1 MLTLHDKQASACRFK
16 KARVSFSRR
25 CFKSGKGNL
34 GMAVS
39 TATKTTTTDEAAMR
53 AVAAAMRDAATTAS
67 ENSAEA
73 EPSAGVGFDAMQWLS
88 RMTYTGSYVLSYGVV
103 YAAVFIAQSLP
114 QENPIMQGF
123 RDGGREAADQLDDG

>member
-1 MLTLHDKQASACRFK
+1 
-16 KARVSFSRR
+16 
-25 CFKSGKGNL
+25 
-34 GMAVS
+34 MAVT
-39 TATKTTTTDEAAMR
+39 TAAKTTTTDEAAMR
-53 AVAAAMRDAATTAS
+53 AVAVAMRDAATTAP
-67 ENSAEA
+67 ENSAEG
-73 EPSAGVGFDAMQWLS
+73 ELSAGDAGFDAMQWLS

>member
-1 MLTLHDKQASACRFK
+1 M
-16 KARVSFSRR
+16 RV
-25 CFKSGKGNL
+25 
-34 GMAVS
+34 
-39 TATKTTTTDEAAMR
+39 
-53 AVAAAMRDAATTAS
+53 VAAAMRDSATAAS
-67 ENSAEA
+67 DNSAER
-73 EPSAGVGFDAMQWLS
+73 EPAVGGVGFDTMQWLS